1 METNLSQKVADFFV
15 CKFCDYKTSKKSDFN
30 KHLLTAKH
38 KNNENGNNGNIKVAK
53 VAKYNSLH
61 VLSCKYCNKF
71 FSSRSGLYKHGLKC
85 NKKNKNLENEI
96 IENQIIENQIIEN
109 QNISSSDLVI
119 KLLDDN
125 KEMRKIMIKQQEQLS
140 ELIPQIGSNNNNTT
154 NNKLNINVFLNEQ
167 CKDALNMNEFI
178 QTMQVSLEQLEYTKI
193 HGLEQGLSKTIMENI
208 NKLSLYERPLHCT
221 DAKRETLYIKDNNN
235 WEKDRSKTKIKEVI
249 KSTCNKNYEALKTWK
264 ETNPD
269 YMENENK
276 KDSFINIISQIG
288 KSIENIDNKVIKK
301 ICKETYV
308 ND

>member
-15 CKFCDYKTSKKSDFN
+15 CNFCNYKTSKKSDFN

-38 KNNENGNNGNIKVAK
+38 KNNENGNILETKKSQKSQA
-53 VAKYNSLH
+53 YLIH
-61 VLSCKYCNKF
+61 DLSCNICYKI
-71 FSSRSGLYKHGLKC
+71 FSSRSGLYKHKLKC
-85 NKKNKNLENEI
+85 KKKNEKIENEL
-96 IENQIIENQIIEN
+96 IENDK
-109 QNISSSDLVI
+109 ISSGDLVI
-119 KLLDDN
+119 KLLNDN
-125 KEMRKIMIKQQEQLS
+125 QEMRKIMIKQQEQLS

-154 NNKLNINVFLNEQ
+154 NNKLNINVFLNEH

-178 QTMQVSLEQLEYTKI
+178 QSIQVSLEQLEYTKT

-235 WEKDRSKTKIKEVI
+235 WEKDKSKIKIKEVI

-276 KDSFINIISQIG
+276 KDYFINIISQIG
-288 KSIENIDNKVIKK
+288 KPIDNIDNKVIKN

-308 ND
+308 NDPD

>member
-15 CKFCDYKTSKKSDFN
+15 CNFCNYKSSKKSDFN
-30 KHLLTAKH
+30 KHLLTSKH
-38 KNNENGNNGNIKVAK
+38 QNNVNGNILETKK
-53 VAKYNSLH
+53 SQKSQILILH
-61 VLSCKYCNKF
+61 DLSCSYCSKMF
-71 FSSRSGLYKHGLKC
+71 GSRSGLYKHTIKC
-85 NKKNKNLENEI
+85 KKNNDLFKNEDV
-96 IENQIIENQIIEN
+96 
-109 QNISSSDLVI
+109 SSGDLVI

-167 CKDALNMNEFI
+167 CKYALNMNEFI
-178 QTMQVSLEQLEYTKI
+178 QSIQVSLEQLEYTKK

-235 WEKDRSKTKIKEVI
+235 WEKDKSKNKIKEVI

-276 KDSFINIISQIG
+276 KDSFINIISQLG
-288 KSIENIDNKVIKK
+288 KPIENIDNKVIKN